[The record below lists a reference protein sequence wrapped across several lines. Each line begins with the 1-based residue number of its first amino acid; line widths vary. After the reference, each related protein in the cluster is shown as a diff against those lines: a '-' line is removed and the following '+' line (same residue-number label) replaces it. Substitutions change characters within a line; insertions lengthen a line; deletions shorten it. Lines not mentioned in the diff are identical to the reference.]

1 MPQNLEHGQFPIGAL
16 TPTEVEGILAQPLC
30 TDTVTL
36 DALMQDWRAKN
47 QIFQGLPAPNLN
59 ATNADLLPLS
69 VSQGVM
75 QRIHDVIASYR
86 NFLPPTYDFAF
97 VPLEKLVTPQRSVL
111 LERAH
116 NFASGATQP
125 LTDDE
130 NAELCLG
137 TPIRAPQIDVKLLLS
152 ATNPQNPNQLIYV
165 YQFESE
171 DQDIRYL
178 SILPLDPLRTV
189 NWAIEG
195 APYTFNLET
204 IPISVGPGL
213 SLVQVYKVKVP
224 FGYSVSSQGIQTPVY
239 RLILNN
245 GVHRAF
251 RLAELGNKY
260 IAAVVYEMNQDEIPN
275 VLAETPKAALFAPRP
290 LVVADLANAAI
301 SRSFDWQKAK
311 RLVKLQVTVTHE
323 VLSVT

>member
-1 MPQNLEHGQFPIGAL
+1 MPQNLEHRQFPIGAL
-16 TPTEVEGILAQPLC
+16 TPTEVGGILAQPLC
-30 TDTVTL
+30 ADAVTL
-36 DALMQDWRAKN
+36 DALMQDWKAKN
-47 QIFQGLPAPNLN
+47 QIFQGLQPPDLN
-59 ATNADLLPLS
+59 ATNANLLPLS
-69 VSQGVM
+69 VSQSVM
-75 QRIHDVIASYR
+75 QRIHDVIASCR
-86 NFLPPTYDFAF
+86 NFLPPRYDLAF

-130 NAELCLG
+130 NAGLCLG
-137 TPIRAPQIDVKLLLS
+137 TPIRSPQINAKLLLS
-152 ATNPQNPNQLIYV
+152 GMNPQNPNQFTYV

-178 SILPLDPLRTV
+178 HIPQLGSLRKV
-189 NWAIEG
+189 NWAVDG
-195 APYTFNLET
+195 APYALNLET
-204 IPISVGPGL
+204 IPISVGPGI
-213 SLVQVYKVKVP
+213 SLVQVLKVLVGHTISP
-224 FGYSVSSQGIQTPVY
+224 QSVQTPVY

-260 IAAVVYEMNQDEIPN
+260 IAAVVHEMNQDEIPN
-275 VLAETPKAALFAPRP
+275 VLVDTPKAALFAPRP
-290 LVVADLANAAI
+290 LVVTDLANAAI

-311 RLVKLQVTVTHE
+311 RLVKLQVTVTPE
-323 VLSVT
+323 VLFVT